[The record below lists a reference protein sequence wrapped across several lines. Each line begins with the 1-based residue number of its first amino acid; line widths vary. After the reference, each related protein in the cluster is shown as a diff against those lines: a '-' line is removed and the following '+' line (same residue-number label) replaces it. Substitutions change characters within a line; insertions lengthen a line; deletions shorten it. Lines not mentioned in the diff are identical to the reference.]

1 MGFARDI
8 MRATLRTRREQE
20 KRNAAAMAEEAERL
34 EAIPEPSGGSYRPRE
49 GRKMLRQAAPEN
61 KVLESA
67 GAAPEAEA
75 PQGTGNPLDA
85 IPWASPQAYGKAMG
99 FGLSASAFAGQEYTG
114 RSGFTSADVSRIAAE
129 VPGE

>member
-61 KVLESA
+61 KALEGP
-67 GAAPEAEA
+67 GATPEAEED
-75 PQGTGNPLDA
+75 TGNPLDA

-114 RSGFTSADVSRIAAE
+114 RSGFTTADVSRIAAE
-129 VPGE
+129 LTGE